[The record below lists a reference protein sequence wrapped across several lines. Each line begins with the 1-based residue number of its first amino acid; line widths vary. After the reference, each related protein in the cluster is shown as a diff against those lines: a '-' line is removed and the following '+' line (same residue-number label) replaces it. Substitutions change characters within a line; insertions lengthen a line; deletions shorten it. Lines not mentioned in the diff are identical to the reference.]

1 MPKVFNKDFPPPLIS
16 LKETKFIEMAYHK
29 LLDACKSV
37 LINIT
42 QMMADS
48 VEEATRDQVNR
59 GCGLSTELDKLQL
72 LE

>member
-1 MPKVFNKDFPPPLIS
+1 MV
-16 LKETKFIEMAYHK
+16 YHK

-59 GCGLSTELDKLQL
+59 GCAELDKLQF